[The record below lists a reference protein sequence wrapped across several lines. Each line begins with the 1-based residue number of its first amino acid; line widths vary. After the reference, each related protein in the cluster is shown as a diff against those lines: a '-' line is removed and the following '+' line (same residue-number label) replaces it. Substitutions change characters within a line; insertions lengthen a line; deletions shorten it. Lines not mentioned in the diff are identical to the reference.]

1 MKRKGSRALALCLG
15 VTLLSGCIEELET
28 EPEVRSGLVVVNAF
42 SEAEAVL
49 HRLDVGSGLQSLN
62 QGLGYPSVDF
72 YVVPICDP
80 CKMEVISSNEL
91 ATVVDTGFTLQ
102 ENKYYT
108 SFLYGTEET
117 PQHFL
122 TADRVPAD
130 TEDPA
135 EVAGLRFFNLAET
148 PHRVT
153 LHIADAE
160 PITAF
165 RNRPK
170 ETAETGKESAD
181 FIPTTDTG
189 THVLTIRDENGEQ
202 LARRTGVALD
212 PGDYLTVFLTGSGEG
227 ETPFYIG
234 VVRHPILF

>member
-1 MKRKGSRALALCLG
+1 MLALCLG
-15 VTLLSGCIEELET
+15 VVLLSSCIKDLET

-49 HRLDVGSGLQSLN
+49 HRLDVGSGFQWLN
-62 QGLGYPSVDF
+62 QGVGYPSVDF

-80 CKMEVISSNEL
+80 CKMEVISSNES
-91 ATVVDTGFTLQ
+91 ATLVDTEFTLQ

-108 SFLYGTEET
+108 SFLFGTEET

-122 TADRVPAD
+122 TEDHVPED

-135 EVAGLRFFNLAET
+135 AVAGLRFFNLAET

-160 PITAF
+160 PIAAF
-165 RNRPK
+165 RNRPT

-181 FIPTTDTG
+181 FIPTAYTG
-189 THVLTIRDENGEQ
+189 THVLTIRDENGEP

-212 PGDYLTVFLTGSGEG
+212 PGDYLTVFLTGNGEE

-234 VVRHPILF
+234 IIRHPTLF